1 MIYGVRPGTCADG
14 SPTRDYWITDGLYGS
29 MNSILY
35 DHARPL
41 PGHCICPAIASA
53 RPLHLAHNES
63 FRQLPVEGLAQAL
76 IPSTVF
82 GPTCDG
88 LDTVLREFPLPELTC
103 EDWLVFP
110 SMGAYTT
117 AGASA
122 FNGFDNTSPT
132 VFYVFSEC

>member
-1 MIYGVRPGTCADG
+1 MIYGVRPGTCANG
-14 SPTRDYWITDGLYGS
+14 SSTRDYWITDGLYGS
-29 MNSILY
+29 MNSLLY
-35 DHARPL
+35 DHAVL
-41 PGHCICPAIASA
+41 YAQ
-53 RPLHLAHNES
+53 PLHLAHNES

-117 AGASA
+117 AGAST